1 MFSMASAFVTATI
14 KTSHA
19 AMKQLVE
26 HYNTA
31 AQSHP
36 RDIVFHVLS
45 LNGFYHYLF
54 LLIEI
59 RNSKHHNELLKRVKG
74 VIIDSAPAR
83 ITFDILTRGFVGAV
97 MGVFKHKV
105 SAILIILDRFC
116 RQKSLRSIATNLFF
130 TREEGTLT
138 ALILLEIHLLDSRYV
153 FRIRGASVSK

>member
-1 MFSMASAFVTATI
+1 MASAFITATI

-19 AMKQLVE
+19 AMKQLVA

-31 AQSHP
+31 AQSHQ

-54 LLIEI
+54 LLIEM
-59 RNSKHHNELLKRVKG
+59 RNSKHHSELLERVKG

-105 SAILIILDRFC
+105 STIV
-116 RQKSLRSIATNLFF
+116 
-130 TREEGTLT
+130 
-138 ALILLEIHLLDSRYV
+138 Y
-153 FRIRGASVSK
+153 